1 LKNDLVNFLPQKYF
15 QKGWEIRCKNKIR
28 V

>member
-15 QKGWEIRCKNKIR
+15 QKGWEIRCKIKIT